1 MNIVTFSWHSETA
14 DSNEVSA
21 GMRLA
26 IPVLELMSL
35 SEDVAR
41 AFAAPGHFLSPC
53 RLSVLLWGSA
63 PECYGISIIGRMAHY
78 RSETRAGFHLIT
90 QIEAASEI
98 LR

>member
-35 SEDVAR
+35 SEACSLSEDVAR
-41 AFAAPGHFLSPC
+41 AFAAPRSLPIPVQIKRIIVG
-53 RLSVLLWGSA
+53 
-63 PECYGISIIGRMAHY
+63 ECP
-78 RSETRAGFHLIT
+78 
-90 QIEAASEI
+90 
-98 LR
+98 